1 MCNTASME
9 TNKTCPVCG
18 EPVPPSRGSRARIYC
33 SNKCNIRAWREAN
46 PEKVNAYNREWREAN
61 PEKVKAKSRAWR
73 EANPEKVKA
82 KSRAW
87 REANPEKVK
96 AESRAWSEANPEKV
110 KERNRAWREANPEK
124 VKERNRA
131 KVENLSDAYVAKILR
146 MKVSEVPQ
154 HLIELKREQL
164 IYHRCTRQLTEALK
178 EKKDDQ

>member
-1 MCNTASME
+1 MAGNRAGWWVECCINANVQLILALAVHLCNTASME

-18 EPVPPSRGSRARIYC
+18 EPVPPSRGSRARVYC

-46 PEKVNAYNREWREAN
+46 PEKV
-61 PEKVKAKSRAWR
+61 
-73 EANPEKVKA
+73 
-82 KSRAW
+82 
-87 REANPEKVK
+87 
-96 AESRAWSEANPEKV
+96 
-110 KERNRAWREANPEK
+110 KEQNRAWREANPEK